1 VVWATDGTGR
11 VLDVRTGLL
20 VRQLA
25 GAFSGFDGDGS
36 AVPPGSDR
44 LLGWV
49 EGTGGGQTHWA
60 VWNLATGE
68 LVAAKGRSF
77 GRDGSLRPDGRLLV
91 AVEEG
96 RLATYDLGSDDGTET
111 PVATRRGVDLAAVS
125 RTGLVAAA
133 HGNGRIA
140 FYRAR
145 TLEPAGAPLRESP
158 GETEQLSFSRD
169 GRLLLVR
176 GATGSIRLVDTASRI
191 QLGEPIEQGLDRH
204 RVAALRPD
212 GGELAVRTDDGLRV
226 WDLQPQHWV
235 RAVCSTVGRHL
246 TREEWGT
253 FLGEVGPYDPG
264 CR

>member
-1 VVWATDGTGR
+1 
-11 VLDVRTGLL
+11 

-25 GAFSGFDGDGS
+25 GAFSGFDVEGQ
-36 AVPPGSDR
+36 AVPPGSGR

-49 EGTGGGQTHWA
+49 ESSSGAQTHWA
-60 VWNLATGE
+60 VWDLATGE
-68 LVAAKGRSF
+68 LVTVRGQGW
-77 GRDGSLRPDGRLLV
+77 GRDASLHPDGRLLV
-91 AVEEG
+91 DFQEG
-96 RLATYDLGSDDGTET
+96 RLATYDLVSDDTGTET
-111 PVATRRGVDLAAVS
+111 PVATRSGVVLAAVS

-133 HGNGRIA
+133 RADGRIA

-145 TLEPAGAPLRESP
+145 SLDRAGAPLRESP